1 VSDEA
6 LGLGGAKL
14 ALVIVVA
21 EKGLLDTLMVPR
33 ELHLHREPASP
44 MSVCSP

>member
-1 VSDEA
+1 MSDEG
-6 LGLGGAKL
+6 LGLGGAEH
-14 ALVIVVA
+14 ALVILVA

-33 ELHLHREPASP
+33 ELHLHRESASL

>member
-1 VSDEA
+1 VSDEG
-6 LGLGGAKL
+6 LGLGGAEL

-33 ELHLHREPASP
+33 ELHLHREPASL